1 LPRGFCGGIPH
12 DDGGDGGD
20 RSDGGD
26 EERSSINFLA
36 RWGNF
41 NIPGGATEPVR
52 VKGEKDGKFLIYR
65 CQRAM
70 D

>member
-12 DDGGDGGD
+12 DDGGDGG
-20 RSDGGD
+20 DGGD

-41 NIPGGATEPVR
+41 NIPGRGSQAGPD
-52 VKGEKDGKFLIYR
+52 KGGEK
-65 CQRAM
+65 
-70 D
+70 